1 MNTPDRSTLVLAQR
15 IYKRIAQL
23 REQPLSQIE
32 SWVDRIVS
40 TLDNLR
46 ALQKRLRICRF
57 RQWQAAAAH
66 VQDQISWTLDQI
78 PTEVAASINAIKQRR
93 PNLPTLRQVLEDLD
107 QLRQEFGEYDY
118 DRKAHV
124 LSVSTDPITLE
135 GVYLGAFEIALDLGR
150 LTFRP
155 AYRVIAEEPNHPSSN
170 HSVTH
175 PHVSDEHLCEGE
187 ATLGIT
193 AALQEC
199 RLCDFFLLVRSV
211 LQHYNPDSPFVSL
224 STWSGIPCSDCG
236 HAMDE
241 DESYTCDGCEE
252 TVCGD
257 CIGSCQNCD
266 VLRCGNCLTTCPACE
281 HRICGNCEETCS
293 RCHKGCCSDCIEDDL
308 CPECQKQ
315 SKEQPH
321 EQPKKRRRA
330 KRAAE
335 VLATVAA

>member
-1 MNTPDRSTLVLAQR
+1 MNRPNRTTLALAQR
-15 IYKRIAQL
+15 IYNRIAHL
-23 REQPLSQIE
+23 REQPLSQID

-46 ALQKRLRICRF
+46 TLQKHLRVCRF
-57 RQWQAAAAH
+57 HQWQAAAAH
-66 VQDQISWTLDQI
+66 VQEQISWTLDQI

-107 QLRQEFGEYDY
+107 QIRHEFGEYDY

-135 GVYLGAFEIALDLGR
+135 GVYLGAFKIALDLGR

-155 AYRVIAEEPNHPSSN
+155 AYRVIAEEPNPASTNS
-170 HSVTH
+170 SVTH

-193 AALQEC
+193 AALQEG

-211 LQHYNPDSPFVSL
+211 LQHYNPESPFVSL
-224 STWSGIPCSDCG
+224 SNWSGISCSDCG
-236 HAMDE
+236 HVMDE
-241 DESYTCDGCEE
+241 DESYTCNGCDSS
-252 TVCGD
+252 VCSD
-257 CIGSCQNCD
+257 CIGCCDNCD
-266 VLRCGNCLTTCPACE
+266 SSRCGNCLTTCPACE
-281 HRICGNCEETCS
+281 RRICGNCEETCS
-293 RCHKGCCSDCIEDDL
+293 RCAKGCCSDCIEDEL
-308 CPECQKQ
+308 CPECHKQ
-315 SKEQPH
+315 LKEQPH
-321 EQPKKRRRA
+321 EQPKKRRRT